1 MPHAARRRPRAGK
14 EANYLAQLKLIS
26 PLLSNM
32 EVVQCISTRGGTSVY
47 TMRSTKSGQIYILKH
62 ISVPESQTQVDALIY
77 TGAAASAEEAQKYY
91 EQVVADYQKELE
103 TLESL
108 SSSPN
113 LAAYRSYQI
122 EPKEDAVGY
131 DVYLLAEQ
139 RKTLVEYLNDNAMTQ
154 LTAVNLGM
162 DLCNALVDLRAA
174 GLIHRDV
181 KPSNIYLN
189 AQGHFV
195 LGDLGIAKIDELK
208 YCSMPEHM
216 LSSYSAPELFELV
229 GTIDPTTDI
238 YSTGLILYRIFNG
251 NHGPFED
258 EKTTPRAADK
268 LRVTGEALPAPMYA
282 DYEMAEIILKACAFK
297 PEDRYKTPDE
307 FRQALVD
314 YMKRNQLTDTLIVP
328 PIVADPEPIDTT
340 ETEEEVEPV
349 QFADAEALPEDFKQ
363 NFSPDTDML
372 SSIIE
377 SVHQNIDEAPGALLN
392 SLEPQE
398 ETDKLPEGESSKTR
412 KRRKPKKK
420 WPIITAVIV
429 LLLALG
435 AAAWYFLIY
444 SPATLH
450 INGISVVTRDTNAI
464 SVKVDTNEKSGTFSL
479 VCSDAYG
486 NTTRAGYTAGQD
498 VLFTELTSGTEYT
511 ITAEPANGERL
522 TGTYT
527 LRATTV
533 PETNILSFDATGVSI
548 SQVELNLT
556 LNGPDPGIWSVSYY
570 ADGVEPITATFSG
583 HSTTIA
589 NLQSGKEYTFEL
601 QEPEGTRLRGVLT
614 ASYSTVPTV
623 DIVGSL
629 AIATSS
635 SSVVL
640 SWNYEG
646 DAPESWTVTL
656 TGPNDYSE
664 TQVVTAPTAT
674 FEDLVSGE
682 DYTVVIS
689 APNMLQSCTATI
701 TPRTTELTSFEAA
714 LDEETGSIR
723 LDWTCKVDPAENKW
737 RITYQLDGV
746 DSAEPVSV
754 ETDTASY
761 VFPSDTLIPNAS
773 YTVTLAL
780 VSGEKL
786 EGYPSTLGFSTQEAE
801 KHSLSVYPGLFL
813 CPDKEDWTIQNLGAA
828 RTEFSTSEKIA
839 YVLEA
844 TSDIPSNDGSVSIL
858 AVIHNNSD
866 GKVVDLEESSAV
878 WKDMWTNKK
887 CTGSFPRTPQT
898 PGKYTL
904 SIYFNRKLSTTVDFT
919 VKAS

>member
-216 LSSYSAPELFELV
+216 LSSYSAPDLFELV
-229 GTIDPTTDI
+229 GTIDPLEI
-238 YSTGLILYRIFNG
+238 IEKINA
-251 NHGPFED
+251 PFED
-258 EKTTPRAADK
+258 ERTSAKAADK
-268 LRVTGEALPAPMYA
+268 LRITGKDLPAPMYA

-464 SVKVDTNEKSGTFSL
+464 SVKVDTNEKSGMFSL

-498 VLFTELTSGTEYT
+498 VLFTELTPGTEYT

-527 LRATTV
+527 LRATTI

-682 DYTVVIS
+682 DYTVTIS
-689 APNMLQSCTATI
+689 APNMLQSCTATVS
-701 TPRTTELTSFEAA
+701 PSVTELTSFEAA
-714 LDEETGSIR
+714 LDEETGDILLS
-723 LDWTCKVDPAENKW
+723 WTCKVDPADDTW
-737 RITYQLDGV
+737 RVTYGIDTV
-746 DSAEPVSV
+746 DSFVPVVTETNSV
-754 ETDTASY
+754 EPFRIPADK
-761 VFPSDTLIPNAS
+761 LIPNAS
-773 YTVTLAL
+773 YQAKLEL

-858 AVIHNNSD
+858 AVIHNSD
-866 GKVVDLEESSAV
+866 GKVVDLEETSAV

>member
-1 MPHAARRRPRAGK
+1 
-14 EANYLAQLKLIS
+14 
-26 PLLSNM
+26 M

-77 TGAAASAEEAQKYY
+77 TGAAASAEDAQKYY

-372 SSIIE
+372 NSIIE

-398 ETDKLPEGESSKTR
+398 ETDKLPEGESSETR

-420 WPIITAVIV
+420 WPIITAAIV

-444 SPATLH
+444 SPAILH
-450 INGISVVTRDTNAI
+450 INGISVVAREANAI
-464 SVKVDTNEKSGTFSL
+464 AVQVDTKEKSGSFSL

-498 VLFTELTSGTEYT
+498 VLFTELTPGTEYT
-511 ITAEPANGERL
+511 VTAEPANGERM

-527 LRATTV
+527 LRVTTV
-533 PETNILSFDATGVSI
+533 TETNILSFDATGVSLT
-548 SQVELNLT
+548 QVELNLT
-556 LNGPDPGIWSVSYY
+556 LNGPDPGLWSVRYY
-570 ADGVEPITATFSG
+570 ADGVEPLTASFSG

-589 NLQSGKEYTFEL
+589 NLQSDKEYTFEL
-601 QEPEGTRLRGVLT
+601 QEPEGTHLRGVLT
-614 ASYSTVPTV
+614 TTYSTVPTV
-623 DIVGSL
+623 SIVGSP

-640 SWNYEG
+640 SWSYEG
-646 DAPESWTVTL
+646 DTPESWTVTL
-656 TGPNDYSE
+656 TGPDDYSE
-664 TQVVTAPTAT
+664 TQVVTVPTAA
-674 FEDLVSGE
+674 FENLISGE
-682 DYTVVIS
+682 DYTVTIS
-689 APNMLQSCTATI
+689 APNMLQSCTETVS
-701 TPRTTELTSFEAA
+701 PRVTELTSFEATA
-714 LDEETGSIR
+714 DEETGDI
-723 LDWTCKVDPAENKW
+723 LLAWTCKVDPADDNW
-737 RITYQLDGV
+737 RVTYGIDTV
-746 DSAEPVSV
+746 DSFVPVVTETSSSEPFRIPA
-754 ETDTASY
+754 DK
-761 VFPSDTLIPNAS
+761 LIPNAA
-773 YTVTLAL
+773 YQVTLEL

-786 EGYPSTLGFSTQEAE
+786 EGYPSTLSFTTPEAE
-801 KHSLSVYPGLFL
+801 NHSLSVYPGLFL
-813 CPDKEDWTIQNLGAA
+813 CPDKEDWTIQNLGTA
-828 RTEFSTSEKIA
+828 RTEFSMSEKIA

-844 TSDIPSNDGSVSIL
+844 TSNIPSNDGSVSIL
-858 AVIHNNSD
+858 AVVHDAD

-904 SIYFNRKLSTTVDFT
+904 SIYFNRKLSTTMEFT
-919 VKAS
+919 VRAS

>member
-1 MPHAARRRPRAGK
+1 
-14 EANYLAQLKLIS
+14 
-26 PLLSNM
+26 
-32 EVVQCISTRGGTSVY
+32 
-47 TMRSTKSGQIYILKH
+47 
-62 ISVPESQTQVDALIY
+62 
-77 TGAAASAEEAQKYY
+77 
-91 EQVVADYQKELE
+91 
-103 TLESL
+103 
-108 SSSPN
+108 
-113 LAAYRSYQI
+113 
-122 EPKEDAVGY
+122 
-131 DVYLLAEQ
+131 
-139 RKTLVEYLNDNAMTQ
+139 
-154 LTAVNLGM
+154 
-162 DLCNALVDLRAA
+162 
-174 GLIHRDV
+174 
-181 KPSNIYLN
+181 
-189 AQGHFV
+189 
-195 LGDLGIAKIDELK
+195 
-208 YCSMPEHM
+208 
-216 LSSYSAPELFELV
+216 
-229 GTIDPTTDI
+229 
-238 YSTGLILYRIFNG
+238 
-251 NHGPFED
+251 
-258 EKTTPRAADK
+258 
-268 LRVTGEALPAPMYA
+268 
-282 DYEMAEIILKACAFK
+282 
-297 PEDRYKTPDE
+297 
-307 FRQALVD
+307 
-314 YMKRNQLTDTLIVP
+314 MKRNQLTDTLIVP

-479 VCSDAYG
+479 VLLRCLRQHDARRLHRRTG
-486 NTTRAGYTAGQD
+486 CPLHGADARHGIHHHCRACQRRTAD
-498 VLFTELTSGTEYT
+498 RHLY
-511 ITAEPANGERL
+511 A
-522 TGTYT
+522 
-527 LRATTV
+527 RATTV

-682 DYTVVIS
+682 DYTVTIS
-689 APNMLQSCTATI
+689 APNMLQSCTATVS
-701 TPRTTELTSFEAA
+701 PSVTELTSFEAA
-714 LDEETGSIR
+714 LDEETGGIR

-761 VFPSDTLIPNAS
+761 VFPSDTLIPNAP

-786 EGYPSTLGFSTQEAE
+786 EGYPSTLGFSTQGGRKAQPQR
-801 KHSLSVYPGLFL
+801 LPRPLPLPG
-813 CPDKEDWTIQNLGAA
+813 
-828 RTEFSTSEKIA
+828 
-839 YVLEA
+839 
-844 TSDIPSNDGSVSIL
+844 
-858 AVIHNNSD
+858 
-866 GKVVDLEESSAV
+866 
-878 WKDMWTNKK
+878 
-887 CTGSFPRTPQT
+887 
-898 PGKYTL
+898 
-904 SIYFNRKLSTTVDFT
+904 
-919 VKAS
+919 